1 MVTAI
6 AVSGGIDS
14 LTAAYQLKR
23 TGEELIGLHFIT
35 GYESADEIIRTRALH
50 DTGTIQAPVPAP
62 PDHPI
67 GMIANQLDI
76 PVYLMDLRNVFRSM
90 VVDYFVN
97 EYRAGRTPNPCMI
110 CNPQIKF
117 GILFAEARKLGA
129 SRMATGHY
137 ARIENANGRFRL
149 LKGLDPK
156 KDQSYF
162 LAMLTQEQLANAS
175 FPLGHTTKRHVRQMA
190 EQSGLTPSA
199 PDESQD
205 ICFIRNQSYTTFL
218 ETHGLLDPRPGPIV
232 DIDGKT
238 IGRHDGLHRYT
249 IGQRRGIGCP
259 ASEPYYVVRID
270 ARKNRLV
277 VGFKDALYTRKCR
290 ISGVNWITG
299 KPDAP
304 IPVQTKI
311 RYRHRAAA
319 SLLIPL
325 TNDTALIRF
334 DRSEPAV
341 TPGQAAVCYLED
353 RVIAGGWIEPP
364 LSEKDETEN

>member
-14 LTAAYQLKR
+14 LTAAYQLKH
-23 TGEELIGLHFIT
+23 TGEEVIGLHFMT
-35 GYESADEIIRTRALH
+35 GYESTDVVVRTGSLY
-50 DTGTIQAPVPAP
+50 DTGTMRDPVLAPL
-62 PDHPI
+62 DHPI
-67 GMIANQLDI
+67 GRIADQLDI
-76 PVYLMDLRNVFRSM
+76 PVYLVDCRNTFRQM

-110 CNPQIKF
+110 CNPHIKF
-117 GILFAEARKLGA
+117 GILFEVARKLGA
-129 SRMATGHY
+129 TSMATGHY
-137 ARIENANGRFRL
+137 ARVERVGGRFRL
-149 LKGLDPK
+149 LKGLDPG

-162 LAMLTQEQLANAS
+162 LAMLTQKQLANAC
-175 FPLGHTTKRHVRQMA
+175 FPLGATTKNHVRQIA
-190 EQSGLTPSA
+190 EQSGLTPSVQ
-199 PDESQD
+199 DESQD

-218 ETHGLLDPRPGPIV
+218 EAHGLLNPSPGPIV
-232 DIDGKT
+232 DIDEKP

-270 ARKNRLV
+270 AEENRLV
-277 VGFKDALYTRKCR
+277 VGFKDALYARQCF
-290 ISGVNWITG
+290 IIGVNWISA

-319 SLLIPL
+319 SVLVPL

-341 TPGQAAVCYLED
+341 TPGQAAVCYQED
-353 RVIAGGWIEPP
+353 RVIAGGWIEP
-364 LSEKDETEN
+364 LSSEKNETEN